1 MQALCSRIPFLPPRL
16 PMVLR
21 WRMSGSLLGEC
32 NCDWGCPCS
41 FDAPPTNGG
50 CEGVYT
56 WIVDKGV
63 YGNVKLDGLVLAI
76 PGTWPGAVH
85 LGHGTSVLLVDKRAK
100 PDQRKALEKLGKGEA
115 GGPFAVF
122 ASVTERWLPTVS
134 ASFDIRLNGIR
145 STLRVDSGKIYDLAL
160 SRIKN
165 PVTGDEE
172 EVYLDKPTGFTAKRS
187 ELGMSVVARFKI
199 PELAFDNS

>member
-1 MQALCSRIPFLPPRL
+1 
-16 PMVLR
+16 MVAK

-63 YGNVKLDGLVLAI
+63 YGNVKLDGLALAI

-85 LGHGTSVLLVDKRAK
+85 LGHGTSVLVVDRRARPK
-100 PDQRKALEKLGKGEA
+100 QRKALVTLGKGEA

-122 ASVTERWLPTVS
+122 ASVTERWLPTVF
-134 ASFDIRLNGIR
+134 ASFDLDLNGMR
-145 STLRVDSGKIYDLAL
+145 SALRIDSGKMYDLAL

-165 PVTGDEE
+165 PVSGDEE
-172 EVYLDKPTGFTAKRS
+172 EIYLDKPTGFTAKRS
-187 ELGMSVVARFKI
+187 ELGMSLVSKFKV
-199 PELAFDNS
+199 PGLAFDNSGKYAEFSAFSYSGP

>member
-1 MQALCSRIPFLPPRL
+1 
-16 PMVLR
+16 MVSK

-41 FDAPPTNGG
+41 FDAPPSHGG
-50 CEGVYT
+50 CRGVYT
-56 WIVDKGV
+56 WIVDKGS
-63 YGNVKLDGLVLAI
+63 YGEVKLDRLGVAL
-76 PGTWPGAVH
+76 PGMWPGAVH
-85 LGHGTSVLLVDKRAK
+85 LGHGTQLVLIDGRAT
-100 PDQRKALEKLGKGEA
+100 PAQRKALETLGKGEA

-122 ASVTERWLPTVS
+122 ASVTEHWLPTVV
-134 ASFDIRLNGIR
+134 ALFDIRLKGIR
-145 STLRVDSGKIYDLAL
+145 SVLRVDSGQIYDLAL

-187 ELGMSVVARFKI
+187 ELGMSTVARFKA
-199 PELAFDNS
+199 PGLEFDNSGQYAEFSKFSYAGP

>member
-1 MQALCSRIPFLPPRL
+1 MATK
-16 PMVLR
+16 

-50 CEGVYT
+50 CRGVYT
-56 WIVDKGV
+56 WIIEKGA
-63 YGNVKLDGLVLAI
+63 YGDVNLDGLGVAL

-85 LGHGTSVLLVDKRAK
+85 LGHGTQAVVVDSRATAA
-100 PDQRKALEKLGKGEA
+100 QRKALETLGKGGA
-115 GGPFAVF
+115 GGPLAVF
-122 ASVTERWLPTVS
+122 ASVTETWLPTVF
-134 ASFDIRLNGIR
+134 APFDVKLNGIR

-165 PVTGDEE
+165 PVTSDEE
-172 EVYLDKPTGFTAKRS
+172 EIYLDKPTGFTAKRS

-199 PELAFDNS
+199 PNLAFDNSGRYAEFSKFSYSGP

>member
-1 MQALCSRIPFLPPRL
+1 MATK
-16 PMVLR
+16 

-41 FDAPPTNGG
+41 FDASPTNGG

-56 WIVDKGV
+56 WVVDKGV
-63 YGNVKLDGLVLAI
+63 YGEVKLDGLALAL

-85 LGHGTSVLLVDKRAK
+85 LGHGTSALLVDKRAT
-100 PDQRKALEKLGKGEA
+100 PDQRKALVALGKGEA

-122 ASVTERWLPTVS
+122 ASVTERWLPTVFV
-134 ASFDIRLNGIR
+134 SFDVRLNGIR
-145 STLRVDSGKIYDLAL
+145 SVVRVDSGKVYDLAL

-187 ELGMSVVARFKI
+187 ELGMSIVARFKT
-199 PELAFDNS
+199 PELAFDNSGHYAEFSKFSYAGP